1 MNRLPL
7 FRSTG
12 TMIVACIT
20 CFGLAI
26 PASGSPVAGVAAS
39 RTIVPPEGRVNS
51 YAFSP
56 DGRGMDL
63 VLYGVA
69 SARRS
74 IHVLAY
80 VVTYRPL
87 IEALAAKARTGVDVA
102 IAVDYSESVA
112 NDRSGYIRRGL
123 DYLST
128 AGAAVCVVD
137 RFRLMHDK
145 AMVLDGRSVQT
156 GSINY
161 TAAGAQSNSENVV
174 IEWNDLPTADAFE
187 RHFRSRLVHC
197 RPLDQ
202 VR

>member
-1 MNRLPL
+1 
-7 FRSTG
+7 
-12 TMIVACIT
+12 
-20 CFGLAI
+20 
-26 PASGSPVAGVAAS
+26 
-39 RTIVPPEGRVNS
+39 
-51 YAFSP
+51 
-56 DGRGMDL
+56 MDL

-87 IEALAAKARTGVDVA
+87 IEALAAKARAGVDVA

-137 RFRLMHDK
+137 RFRLMHST
-145 AMVLDGRSVQT
+145 RPWSW
-156 GSINY
+156 
-161 TAAGAQSNSENVV
+161 TAEASRPEASTTPRPVHNR
-174 IEWNDLPTADAFE
+174 TA
-187 RHFRSRLVHC
+187 RTW
-197 RPLDQ
+197 
-202 VR
+202 